1 VKTDAAAP
9 AGAGPQDSSA
19 GASRNEQGLDGPAAD
34 VCQVRPAHP
43 SDSAATTT
51 APHLKNIREI
61 LKLENENNHR
71 ALFDR
76 LADVVSRVAG
86 GLSFFLV
93 HILWFAVWIAVN
105 RRPDAFDPPPYN
117 LLMLAVSLEAILL
130 TGFVLRAQSRAA
142 TLADRRAELDLQ
154 VNLLAEEELTA
165 ILRVL
170 CAVGDRVGI
179 DVASADPRVEQ
190 FRSQT
195 DVRAIAAELD
205 REKAVAEAGQQR
217 IGREEG

>member
-1 VKTDAAAP
+1 VKTDVPAAS
-9 AGAGPQDSSA
+9 GAGHKDSST
-19 GASRNEQGLDGPAAD
+19 GASRRERGLDGPAAN
-34 VCQVRPAHP
+34 VCPVPPGLHSDPAE
-43 SDSAATTT
+43 SSR
-51 APHLKNIREI
+51 PHLKNIREI
-61 LKLENENNHR
+61 LALETGNHR
-71 ALFDR
+71 SLFDR

-86 GLSFFLV
+86 GLLFFLA

-105 RRPDAFDPPPYN
+105 RRSDAFDPPPYN
-117 LLMLAVSLEAILL
+117 LLMLIVSLEAILL

-142 TLADRRAELDLQ
+142 MLADRRAELDLQ

-170 CAVGDRVGI
+170 CAIGDKVGI

-195 DVRAIAAELD
+195 NVREIAAELD
-205 REKAVAEAGQQR
+205 REKAVAEAGQER
-217 IGREEG
+217 IGREED

>member
-1 VKTDAAAP
+1 
-9 AGAGPQDSSA
+9 
-19 GASRNEQGLDGPAAD
+19 LDGPAAD
-34 VCQVRPAHP
+34 VCQVRPAHH
-43 SDSAATTT
+43 SDSAAQAAT
-51 APHLKNIREI
+51 PHLKNIREI
-61 LKLENENNHR
+61 LELETEGNHR
-71 ALFDR
+71 SLFDR

-117 LLMLAVSLEAILL
+117 LLMLIVSLEAIVL

-142 TLADRRAELDLQ
+142 MLADRRAEIDLQ
-154 VNLLAEEELTA
+154 VNLLAEQELTA

-170 CAVGDRVGI
+170 CALGDKVGI

-195 DVRAIAAELD
+195 NVREIAAELD

-217 IGREEG
+217 TGREED